1 MVAHMQ
7 ALGFHN
13 VINMNR
19 DFYRDVHSKAVPAH
33 DILVTNPPYS
43 GDHKTKLLEFLATNR
58 SSGLNVAG
66 VEGEEEPLSRKL
78 RPFALLLPVYIAT
91 KSYWRSF
98 VESSQQSGL
107 QVLYLLPPVYYEY
120 AHPEDTGK
128 DLPPF
133 YSAWLLGNLTPAM
146 VQSITRAYASYQ
158 PANRPPMD
166 YFSRALPAGL
176 KPLRFNN
183 LRVTS
188 DIQDLVQLGL
198 VTEKRPNPKQ
208 RQKKHQQQ
216 HQHQLPSGA
225 PPSATASQASVAPS
239 AATTNNQSTSKSKS
253 KSKKKRNHQEANKT
267 DVATSA
273 DGEPI
278 KKKKRRY

>member
-1 MVAHMQ
+1 MPPPLVAHC
-7 ALGFHN
+7 
-13 VINMNR
+13 
-19 DFYRDVHSKAVPAH
+19 
-33 DILVTNPPYS
+33 
-43 GDHKTKLLEFLATNR
+43 
-58 SSGLNVAG
+58 
-66 VEGEEEPLSRKL
+66 
-78 RPFALLLPVYIAT
+78 
-91 KSYWRSF
+91 
-98 VESSQQSGL
+98 
-107 QVLYLLPPVYYEY
+107 
-120 AHPEDTGK
+120 
-128 DLPPF
+128 
-133 YSAWLLGNLTPAM
+133 
-146 VQSITRAYASYQ
+146 SITRAYASYQ
-158 PANRPPMD
+158 PANRPPVD

-216 HQHQLPSGA
+216 HQQHQLPSGA
-225 PPSATASQASVAPS
+225 PPSAATSQASVAPS
-239 AATTNNQSTSKSKS
+239 AATTNNQSASKSKS

>member
-1 MVAHMQ
+1 V
-7 ALGFHN
+7 
-13 VINMNR
+13 
-19 DFYRDVHSKAVPAH
+19 
-33 DILVTNPPYS
+33 
-43 GDHKTKLLEFLATNR
+43 
-58 SSGLNVAG
+58 
-66 VEGEEEPLSRKL
+66 
-78 RPFALLLPVYIAT
+78 
-91 KSYWRSF
+91 
-98 VESSQQSGL
+98 
-107 QVLYLLPPVYYEY
+107 
-120 AHPEDTGK
+120 
-128 DLPPF
+128 
-133 YSAWLLGNLTPAM
+133 
-146 VQSITRAYASYQ
+146 
-158 PANRPPMD
+158 D

-225 PPSATASQASVAPS
+225 PPSAAALQASVAPS
-239 AATTNNQSTSKSKS
+239 AATTNNQSASKS